1 MQENKAFSIY
11 DKLDEILAELFPL
24 IDEGKIHLREEEGNS
39 IIIKFDLPFKKN
51 INFLVKE
58 KKKEK
63 EEKINELYEIVITQ
77 NKEITDLKTKLEN
90 FEKNCGELKQ
100 TVGNLNELLI
110 DLLNENKEVL
120 KRKQFEKDVI
130 INTRSSIFKSL
141 EEIDF
146 MINRLKNTSKLKIK
160 KYLLICYLKQQKM
173 DKIHL
178 IFIKN
183 VMRKYNN

>member
-1 MQENKAFSIY
+1 LIY
-11 DKLDEILAELFPL
+11 LL
-24 IDEGKIHLREEEGNS
+24 
-39 IIIKFDLPFKKN
+39 KKN

-90 FEKNCGELKQ
+90 FEKNYNELKQ

-120 KRKQFEKDVI
+120 KRKQLEKDVI

-146 MINRLKNTSKLKIK
+146 MINRLKNTSKSQNK
-160 KYLLICYLKQQKM
+160 KYLLICYLSSK
-173 DKIHL
+173 
-178 IFIKN
+178 
-183 VMRKYNN
+183 R

>member
-1 MQENKAFSIY
+1 MKGKFILEK
-11 DKLDEILAELFPL
+11 KKEILLLLNL
-24 IDEGKIHLREEEGNS
+24 IYL
-39 IIIKFDLPFKKN
+39 LKKN

-90 FEKNCGELKQ
+90 FEKNYNEFKQ

-120 KRKQFEKDVI
+120 KRKQLEKDVI

-146 MINRLKNTSKLKIK
+146 MINRLKNTSKSQNK
-160 KYLLICYLKQQKM
+160 KYLLICYLSSK
-173 DKIHL
+173 
-178 IFIKN
+178 
-183 VMRKYNN
+183 R